1 MTVLSSLIVRPAIL
15 QNDPNQPQPFVCFIL
30 PDSSTISQPF
40 IPVLVAV
47 ILPSEISQNFSLSDF
62 FVFAENDFVPTFS
75 LTDQPIFDEKTN
87 SFVWLFVGFYEFP
100 IEQAPEQSPNLI
112 PLTLSAYALFE
123 PNEPSLS
130 PISAYDE
137 FPVLIDLTSFEGE
150 EGRQE
155 GNESAEAESSG
166 HEKSEK
172 SDKGESEKGQF
183 SEEKSSS
190 QSKGALAKEA
200 VRGAI
205 GKDPELAMK
214 VFEQEITAR
223 ALSNAKKN
231 PKSTAKG
238 NGLVI
243 TVGAYP
249 DVLPADGRST
259 AFIVAKVTDEKGNP
273 LSGREVQFTSDG
285 GQILVRKAKTDG
297 QGIVLSRLC
306 SEKLPKGKKKIVT
319 IKAKTNPEAETTVT
333 LDGSLTP
340 LSTSSSSGSVSVFW
354 WSNPPNQQSMV
365 CSSGGGS
372 ASGFAG
378 IAQHV
383 IVPSSPPHFVWHN
396 FTKVTGDGHP
406 SQLGLAINLQPE
418 NSSTCSPPVGQD
430 QQRYSFIIY
439 PEPFGWQRFHRSS
452 ITIRFNYTVARP
464 YPPPGQSWTE
474 EVVVTVNAQNAVLQ
488 LSPNNPPL
496 FVWDPENPPP
506 AEKRTVSFTV
516 NTLQTAQVECTL
528 SIYSTRR
535 ANGEGPVKTIV
546 EYKPTNTPVSMTWD
560 GTIDGGMPWMPSFAE
575 KGVYAY
581 DLMVRVQQIV
591 PNRFDPDWKASRNM
605 TIERA
610 VDANGQQI
618 FDAEYYGY
626 DDKGTETI
634 EDDDHLYFIRWYVL
648 KCASAYFDDDGDA
661 ANELHVDRDGDRRFD
676 EDWVDG
682 IDNDGDGRIDEDPGG
697 GWDEDPPGDFG
708 GDGNLDD
715 DFDGRVDEDG
725 PNPVNASRGEV
736 ILYDPDLEAVKTWDL
751 QSLLCLE
758 HNENDGLVASLEG
771 VRHGVLVPVPVSLMQ
786 KAGTYYFVLRVWDNH
801 AHLHKDHQ
809 VKPALEMNVNGGVLD
824 VVLTFDD
831 GPHAAPLGQGTNR
844 TEKVLD
850 TLKSKAKNGFA
861 DGIKAGFFIQVY
873 STTTGTK
880 DGFFFRANTPSGKIL
895 VQRMGTEGHIV
906 GIHTGS
912 YEDHQLHTLRV
923 KVDGLANR
931 DDLLFQDFDEV
942 EEDPGIGRATM
953 KFIQTYAGALPE
965 FVRPPGGAYN
975 DEVTRVYNHFKLKNI
990 LWDVDSKDN
999 QKGATVESIKSA
1011 LRTGVHQ
1018 AIDANKKEI
1027 IVLLHDINDLTA
1039 DNLPDF
1045 MQEIA
1050 NAAKTKGR
1058 VARFVTST
1066 DRVRQIMMSKK
1077 KN

>member
-1 MTVLSSLIVRPAIL
+1 VATLTVLSSLIVRPAIL

-535 ANGEGPVKTIV
+535 ANGEGLVKTIV

-591 PNRFDPDWKASRNM
+591 PNLFDPDWKASRNM

-771 VRHGVLVPVPVSLMQ
+771 VRHGVLVPVPVSLME

-809 VKPALEMNVNGGVLD
+809 VKPALEMNAEWKTPKLLIAWAPMKEGQNFERNPGNG
-824 VVLTFDD
+824 
-831 GPHAAPLGQGTNR
+831 
-844 TEKVLD
+844 
-850 TLKSKAKNGFA
+850 
-861 DGIKAGFFIQVY
+861 
-873 STTTGTK
+873 TTGTAI
-880 DGFFFRANTPSGKIL
+880 GFRIFPDLPVPPNKLPPT
-895 VQRMGTEGHIV
+895 
-906 GIHTGS
+906 
-912 YEDHQLHTLRV
+912 D
-923 KVDGLANR
+923 NR
-931 DDLLFQDFDEV
+931 DDYRKAKVIVQVYDEPRGNRTVYLRLFDPDDPSSPNPDDPNAIVDGNDTKDQTGNIIYRGGDNREDGTRVPPSGVFEANGTVYYQVVTDANGRAEAVVILSRQPGNNFKVAGAFDE
-942 EEDPGIGRATM
+942 G
-953 KFIQTYAGALPE
+953 
-965 FVRPPGGAYN
+965 VRNGL
-975 DEVTRVYNHFKLKNI
+975 H
-990 LWDVDSKDN
+990 
-999 QKGATVESIKSA
+999 IKEGTQEQA
-1011 LRTGVHQ
+1011 LRVW
-1018 AIDANKKEI
+1018 
-1027 IVLLHDINDLTA
+1027 TA
-1039 DNLPDF
+1039 DNKMVPEGNEPD
-1045 MQEIA
+1045 IIP
-1050 NAAKTKGR
+1050 
-1058 VARFVTST
+1058 VARATELLTVWRRLHVEVDSMGEGPFLFADPDDKPNFVGG
-1066 DRVRQIMMSKK
+1066 
-1077 KN
+1077 